1 MGGDDTEEGAEMVV
15 DGSTIKVEG
24 NGGDDTDGEAEV
36 VEHGIRLGLDLFW
49 HNKAGTKLFFPK

>member
-1 MGGDDTEEGAEMVV
+1 MVV

-49 HNKAGTKLFFPK
+49 HNKAGTKLFFPKWSLR